1 MLKRHKQAI
10 TGLLIGIGL
19 LLLLAVPAYS
29 WTKMNIHELD
39 RFYNSKLSPVILIP
53 GSSATNN
60 RFDGMVEDINQTA
73 PVRHSLIKVKVWN
86 DGRITVVGKKLKN
99 DNEPFI
105 VVGFENNHDGYKN
118 IKAEAEMFNAA

>member
-19 LLLLAVPAYS
+19 LLLLAFPAYS

-99 DNEPFI
+99 D
-105 VVGFENNHDGYKN
+105 
-118 IKAEAEMFNAA
+118 